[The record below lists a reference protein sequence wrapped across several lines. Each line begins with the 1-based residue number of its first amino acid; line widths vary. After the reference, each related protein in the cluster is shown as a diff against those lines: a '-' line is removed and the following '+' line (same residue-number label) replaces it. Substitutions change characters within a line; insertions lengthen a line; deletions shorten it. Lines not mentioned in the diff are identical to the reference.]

1 MVFLFARESET
12 FKNIKVVLGELEES
26 VFIKPSETS
35 QDAAAVWF
43 LQKQTQAKNLQD
55 DARTCERTEMEEVAT
70 GMSSGT

>member
-12 FKNIKVVLGELEES
+12 FKNVKVVLGKLEES

-35 QDAAAVWF
+35 QDSVWF
-43 LQKQTQAKNLQD
+43 LQKQIQAKNLQD
-55 DARTCERTEMEEVAT
+55 DPRTCERTEMEELAT